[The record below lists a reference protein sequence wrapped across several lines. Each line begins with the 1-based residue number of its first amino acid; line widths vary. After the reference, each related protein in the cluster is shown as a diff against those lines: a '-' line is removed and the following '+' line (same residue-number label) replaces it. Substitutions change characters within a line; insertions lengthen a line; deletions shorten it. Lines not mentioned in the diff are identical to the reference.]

1 LAAEHQQY
9 VDFYQRLAADIR
21 AQGMKFIARCSL
33 LVSQQGYS
41 TVDVGAYYRSLTLEQ
56 YKAGRI
62 DTIRTVLEQV
72 RPDYLIV
79 LNEPDI
85 EALQAGKPEL
95 SSITE
100 STDFLRA
107 IVTAARATGIPVSI
121 GAGVGSWAGRYQEF
135 IQSYL
140 STGIDFLDLHVYPV
154 NRDFLPRLI
163 EAADLAQ
170 AAGKGV
176 AVSEAWAQKVAD
188 AEMGTLPIQTVF
200 SRDAFSFWAPID
212 EKFLQALV
220 KFSHYKKLLFFSAF
234 WSQYFH
240 GYIDYDTAS
249 LLTPA
254 EITAKA
260 GSVSTSNLWEGKFT
274 STALAYAQAITVPP
288 DVTKPATPG
297 ALTAYTMSNNSIQ
310 LTWTASTDNTGVVGY
325 KVYRDALLSKLADQQ
340 IRRC

>member
-1 LAAEHQQY
+1 
-9 VDFYQRLAADIR
+9 
-21 AQGMKFIARCSL
+21 
-33 LVSQQGYS
+33 
-41 TVDVGAYYRSLTLEQ
+41 
-56 YKAGRI
+56 
-62 DTIRTVLEQV
+62 
-72 RPDYLIV
+72 
-79 LNEPDI
+79 
-85 EALQAGKPEL
+85 
-95 SSITE
+95 
-100 STDFLRA
+100 
-107 IVTAARATGIPVSI
+107 
-121 GAGVGSWAGRYQEF
+121 
-135 IQSYL
+135 
-140 STGIDFLDLHVYPV
+140 VYPV